1 MKCLI
6 RRAIVT
12 DAAGACD
19 VVRRSISELCVEDH
33 QGDQTTIDA
42 WIANKT
48 VPNFESWIRS
58 NSKIALVA
66 EGTSGLVGFGLL
78 NLQGQ
83 LALLSVSPVARFQG
97 GSKALLRSIEEE
109 AVDAGLREIRLGSTA
124 TARRFYLDCGFSPTG
139 DPSRGGGVTESQPMS
154 KQLEHPER
162 LVAPSRT
169 RLKSPR
175 AGPSSTVIIEFS
187 RSAAAAVRIG
197 TLRSPGLADRLCSS
211 KTRHVR
217 E

>member
-33 QGDQTTIDA
+33 QGDQTTIGA

-58 NSKIALVA
+58 NSKIAFVA

-97 GSKALLRSIEEE
+97 GSKPFLRSIEEE

-139 DPSRGGGVTESQPMS
+139 GPSRGFGVTESQPMS

-162 LVAPSRT
+162 LVAP
-169 RLKSPR
+169 
-175 AGPSSTVIIEFS
+175 
-187 RSAAAAVRIG
+187 
-197 TLRSPGLADRLCSS
+197 
-211 KTRHVR
+211 
-217 E
+217 